1 MPECICFY
9 VQYLDV
15 FRPLAVIFQWSR
27 PFFLI
32 YFFTTPIFYG
42 IAFKTRNI
50 LDPKPKEYTLQS
62 YYLVFS
68 LHYSDFNS
76 FYSLRNSVE
85 KYYLMKS
92 NKNNIK
98 NILPNHLNSDILCL
112 QNLRR
117 QACCTRQILTIHVFC
132 FVHHHEL
139 FSVFNQ
145 IVLYLNSCRQ

>member
-1 MPECICFY
+1 MLSYFNG
-9 VQYLDV
+9 LG
-15 FRPLAVIFQWSR
+15 L
-27 PFFLI
+27 FLI
-32 YFFTTPIFYG
+32 YFFATPIFYG

-76 FYSLRNSVE
+76 FYSIRNSVE

-98 NILPNHLNSDILCL
+98 TILPNHLNSDILCL
-112 QNLRR
+112 QNLMW
-117 QACCTRQILTIHVFC
+117 QARCTRQILTIHVFLFCQSSWTFQC
-132 FVHHHEL
+132 F
-139 FSVFNQ
+139 S
-145 IVLYLNSCRQ
+145 VLYLNSRRLKHCS